1 MARDS
6 EYVRFSLRV
15 FGEISAI
22 ILVPALLVLAGA
34 RFLLAHAFSRPSVF
48 ALIAAAFILTF
59 FVLARR
65 IRSYGRSFE
74 RMTREGKNRPV

>member
-34 RFLLAHAFSRPSVF
+34 RFLLSHASSRSFVL
-48 ALIAAAFILTF
+48 ALVAVAFVLTL

-74 RMTREGKNRPV
+74 RMTQEGKNRPV